1 MKRNFK
7 GLLAIACLTFAGI
20 NVQAQAQTQGSVF
33 DNLSVEAQYGLNSA
47 LSPNEGITTS
57 DYSGFN
63 FFQLGLNYH
72 LNDVWGVRGTFA
84 SSNFKHKDVEDHGV
98 KYSRL
103 MLEATYNIFAAVN
116 GGMMQPFDVTAHA
129 GFGLASG
136 KSELGGDNDLAGVAQ
151 IGIMPKYNFTSQ
163 FSVFIDGT
171 FVNQFSQDY
180 GFNGGAIK
188 QGSGSYFNVGLGV
201 QYKFKK

>member
-7 GLLAIACLTFAGI
+7 GLLALACVALAAT

-63 FFQLGLNYH
+63 FFQLGLTYH
-72 LNDVWGVRGTFA
+72 IDEVWGVRGTFA
-84 SSNFKHKDVEDHGV
+84 SSNFKHKDNSNLGV
-98 KYSRL
+98 KYNKL
-103 MLEATYNIFAAVN
+103 TLEATYNIFAAVN
-116 GGMMQPFDVTAHA
+116 DGMMQPFDVTAHA

-136 KSELGGDNDLAGVAQ
+136 KSETLGDNDLVGVAQ

-163 FSVFIDGT
+163 LSVFIDGT

-180 GFNGGAIK
+180 GFNGLGIN

>member
-7 GLLAIACLTFAGI
+7 GLLALACIALACT
-20 NVQAQAQTQGSVF
+20 NEQAQAQTQGSVF

-72 LNDVWGVRGTFA
+72 LNDVWGIRGTFA
-84 SSNFKHKDVEDHGV
+84 SSKFKHKDVKDHGV
-98 KYSRL
+98 KYNKL

-116 GGMMQPFDVTAHA
+116 GGMMQPFDVSAHA

-136 KSELGGDNDLAGVAQ
+136 KSESLGDNDIAGVAQ

-180 GFNGGAIK
+180 GFNGAAIK
-188 QGSGSYFNVGLGV
+188 QGSGSYVNVGLGV

>member
-7 GLLAIACLTFAGI
+7 GLLALACVALAAT

-63 FFQLGLNYH
+63 FFQLGLTYH
-72 LNDVWGVRGTFA
+72 IDEVWGVRGTFA
-84 SSNFKHKDVEDHGV
+84 SSNFKNKDISDLGV
-98 KYSRL
+98 KYNKL
-103 MLEATYNIFAAVN
+103 TLEATYNIFAAVN
-116 GGMMQPFDVTAHA
+116 DGMMQPFDVTAHA

-136 KSELGGDNDLAGVAQ
+136 KSETLGDNDLVGVAQ

-163 FSVFIDGT
+163 LSIFIDGT

-180 GFNGGAIK
+180 GFNGLGIN

>member
-7 GLLAIACLTFAGI
+7 SIFTIALFTFAGVS
-20 NVQAQAQTQGSVF
+20 VQAQQASSNVF
-33 DNLSVEAQYGLNSA
+33 NNLSAEAQYGLNSA

-63 FFQLGLNYH
+63 FFQLGLTYH
-72 LNDVWGVRGTFA
+72 IDDVWGVRGTFA
-84 SSNFKHKDVEDHGV
+84 SSNFKHKDKNELGV
-98 KYSRL
+98 KYNRL
-103 MLEATYNIFAAVN
+103 MLEATYNIFA
-116 GGMMQPFDVTAHA
+116 GIKGIMQPFDITAHA
-129 GFGLASG
+129 GLGLASG
-136 KSELGGDNDLAGVAQ
+136 NSQSSSGNDLVGIAQ

-180 GFNGGAIK
+180 GFNGLSVD
-188 QGSGSYFNVGLGV
+188 QGSGSYFNLGLGI

>member
-7 GLLAIACLTFAGI
+7 GIFALAFVALAAT
-20 NVQAQAQTQGSVF
+20 NVQAQSQASGSVF
-33 DNLSVEAQYGLNSA
+33 DKLSVEAQYGLNSA

-63 FFQLGLNYH
+63 FFQIGLTYH
-72 LNDVWGVRGTFA
+72 IDDVWGVRGTFA
-84 SSNFKHKDVEDHGV
+84 SSNFKHKDIDDDGV
-98 KYSRL
+98 KYNRL
-103 MLEATYNIFAAVN
+103 MLEATYNIFAGIN
-116 GGMMQPFDVTAHA
+116 GMMQPFDITAHA

-136 KSELGGDNDLAGVAQ
+136 KSEVLADNDLAGVAQ

-180 GFNGGAIK
+180 GFNGAGVT
-188 QGSGSYFNVGLGV
+188 QGSGSYFNLGLGV

>member
-7 GLLAIACLTFAGI
+7 GLLALACIALAGT
-20 NVQAQAQTQGSVF
+20 NVQAQAQTSGSVF
-33 DNLSVEAQYGLNSA
+33 DNLSFEAQYGLNSA

-72 LNDVWGVRGTFA
+72 IDDVWGVRGTFA

-98 KYSRL
+98 KYNRL
-103 MLEATYNIFAAVN
+103 MLEATYNIFAGIN
-116 GGMMQPFDVTAHA
+116 GMMQPFDVTAHA

-180 GFNGGAIK
+180 GFDGRAIK

>member
-7 GLLAIACLTFAGI
+7 GLLALACVALAAT
-20 NVQAQAQTQGSVF
+20 NVQAQAQTSSVF
-33 DNLSVEAQYGLNSA
+33 DNLSVEGQYGLNSA
-47 LSPNEGITTS
+47 LSQNEGITTS

-63 FFQLGLNYH
+63 FFQLGLTYH
-72 LNDVWGVRGTFA
+72 IDDIWGVRGTFA
-84 SSNFKHKDVEDHGV
+84 SSNFKNKDNSDLGV
-98 KYSRL
+98 KYNKL

-116 GGMMQPFDVTAHA
+116 SGMMQPFDVTAHA

-136 KSELGGDNDLAGVAQ
+136 NSESLSGNDMAGVAQ

-180 GFNGGAIK
+180 GFDGLAVK

>member
-1 MKRNFK
+1 
-7 GLLAIACLTFAGI
+7 
-20 NVQAQAQTQGSVF
+20 
-33 DNLSVEAQYGLNSA
+33 
-47 LSPNEGITTS
+47 
-57 DYSGFN
+57 
-63 FFQLGLNYH
+63 
-72 LNDVWGVRGTFA
+72 
-84 SSNFKHKDVEDHGV
+84 
-98 KYSRL
+98 
-103 MLEATYNIFAAVN
+103 TYNIFAGIN
-116 GGMMQPFDVTAHA
+116 GMMQPFDVTAHA

-136 KSELGGDNDLAGVAQ
+136 NSESLSGNDIAGVAQ

-180 GFNGGAIK
+180 GFNGTAIK

>member
-1 MKRNFK
+1 MKITFK
-7 GLLAIACLTFAGI
+7 GILVAAAIAFTAT
-20 NVQAQAQTQGSVF
+20 NVQAQTSGSVF
-33 DNLSVEAQYGLNSA
+33 DHLSVEGQYGLNSA

-63 FFQLGLNYH
+63 FFQLGLTYH
-72 LNDVWGVRGTFA
+72 IDDVWGVRGTFA
-84 SSNFKHKDVEDHGV
+84 SSNFKHKDISDLGV
-98 KYSRL
+98 KYNKL
-103 MLEATYNIFAAVN
+103 MLEATYNIFTAVN
-116 GGMMQPFDVTAHA
+116 GMMQPFDVTAHA

-136 KSELGGDNDLAGVAQ
+136 NSESASTNDMAGVAQ
-151 IGIMPKYNFTSQ
+151 IGIMPKYNFTEQ

-180 GFNGGAIK
+180 GFNGLGIK

>member
-7 GLLAIACLTFAGI
+7 GILAIACLTFAGI
-20 NVQAQAQTQGSVF
+20 NVQAQQTSSVF

-63 FFQLGLNYH
+63 FFQLGLTYH
-72 LNDVWGVRGTFA
+72 IDDVWGVRGTFA

-98 KYSRL
+98 KYNRL
-103 MLEATYNIFAAVN
+103 MLEAAYNIFAAVN

-136 KSELGGDNDLAGVAQ
+136 KSEALGDNDIAGVAQ

-163 FSVFIDGT
+163 LSVFIDGT

-180 GFNGGAIK
+180 GFNGAAVK

>member
-7 GLLAIACLTFAGI
+7 CLLALACVALAAT

-63 FFQLGLNYH
+63 FFQLGLTYH
-72 LNDVWGVRGTFA
+72 IDEVWGVRGTFA
-84 SSNFKHKDVEDHGV
+84 SSNFKHKDNSNLGGV
-98 KYSRL
+98 KYNKL
-103 MLEATYNIFAAVN
+103 TLEATYNIFAGIN
-116 GGMMQPFDVTAHA
+116 GMMQPFDVTAHA

-136 KSELGGDNDLAGVAQ
+136 KSETLGDNDLVGVAQ

-163 FSVFIDGT
+163 LSVFIDGT

-180 GFNGGAIK
+180 GFNGLGIN

>member
-1 MKRNFK
+1 MKKKFK
-7 GLLAIACLTFAGI
+7 GILALAFVALAAT
-20 NVQAQAQTQGSVF
+20 NMQAQAPTQSSLF

-72 LNDVWGVRGTFA
+72 FNDIWGVRGTFA
-84 SSNFKHKDVEDHGV
+84 SSNFKHKDVSDLGV
-98 KYSRL
+98 KYNKL

-129 GFGLASG
+129 GFGFALG
-136 KSELGGDNDLAGVAQ
+136 KAKSKGDNDLVGVAQ
-151 IGIMPKYNFTSQ
+151 IGIMHKYIFTSQ
-163 FSVFIDGT
+163 FAVFIDGT

-180 GFNGGAIK
+180 GFNGLGIK

>member
-1 MKRNFK
+1 MKRKFK
-7 GLLAIACLTFAGI
+7 GVLAVACLAFAAT
-20 NVQAQAQTQGSVF
+20 NAQAQTQGSVF

-57 DYSGFN
+57 DHSGFN
-63 FFQLGLNYH
+63 FFQLGLTYH
-72 LNDVWGVRGTFA
+72 VNDVWGVRGTFA
-84 SSNFKHKDVEDHGV
+84 SSNFKHKDLEDSGV
-98 KYSRL
+98 IYNRL
-103 MLEATYNIFAAVN
+103 MLEATYNILTAVN
-116 GGMMQPFDVTAHA
+116 GMMQPFDVTAHA

-136 KSELGGDNDLAGVAQ
+136 KSESLGSNDMAGVAQ

-180 GFNGGAIK
+180 GFDGLGIK
-188 QGSGSYFNVGLGV
+188 QGSGSYFNLGLGV

>member
-7 GLLAIACLTFAGI
+7 GILALAFVALAAT
-20 NVQAQAQTQGSVF
+20 NVQAQAQTSGSVF

-57 DYSGFN
+57 DHSGFN

-84 SSNFKHKDVEDHGV
+84 SSNFKHKDVDDSGV

-129 GFGLASG
+129 GLGLASG

-180 GFNGGAIK
+180 GFNGAAIK

>member
-7 GLLAIACLTFAGI
+7 GLLALASIALAAT
-20 NVQAQAQTQGSVF
+20 NVQAQAQTSGSVF

-47 LSPNEGITTS
+47 LSPSEGITTS

-72 LNDVWGVRGTFA
+72 IDDVWGVRGTFA
-84 SSNFKHKDVEDHGV
+84 SSNFKHKDVEGHGV
-98 KYSRL
+98 KYNKL
-103 MLEATYNIFAAVN
+103 MLEATYNIFAGIN
-116 GGMMQPFDVTAHA
+116 GMMQPFDVTAHA

-136 KSELGGDNDLAGVAQ
+136 KSESLGSNDLAGVAQ

-180 GFNGGAIK
+180 GFNGTAIK